1 MATLKQHIW
10 LCGFMGCGKS
20 TVGKMLSKLCN
31 APFLDMDEYIEKAE
45 GKRIPDIFSE
55 FDEPYFRKLEN
66 ETVVSLNFH
75 APAVIATGGGV
86 MISQKNAEEAKK
98 SGHVV
103 LLDTPFEICYNR
115 IYKSDRPIVRRS
127 SKEELAA
134 LYDTRRS
141 LYMSHADLILDSSV
155 SSEKAV
161 QDLIEIIAKSK

>member
-1 MATLKQHIW
+1 
-10 LCGFMGCGKS
+10 
-20 TVGKMLSKLCN
+20 
-31 APFLDMDEYIEKAE
+31 
-45 GKRIPDIFSE
+45 
-55 FDEPYFRKLEN
+55 
-66 ETVVSLNFH
+66 
-75 APAVIATGGGV
+75 